1 MQILSGE
8 EAKQLRE
15 RWRRTLG
22 KGVGQRS
29 APHLRVRLMAPCKGI
44 VFGSSS
50 MSSGHSTAR
59 PWTGPLGNSLGGLG
73 EDELG
78 WAPPGSGAGVTG
90 WLDRDSSL
98 IMQGF

>member
-1 MQILSGE
+1 MQILSGAAAE
-8 EAKQLRE
+8 QFRE

-22 KGVGQRS
+22 GGVGQRS
-29 APHLRVRLMAPCKGI
+29 VPQLWVRLMAPYDGL

-73 EDELG
+73 GDELG
-78 WAPPGSGAGVTG
+78 WSPPASGAGVTG
-90 WLDRDSSL
+90 WFERDSSL
-98 IMQGF
+98 IMQEF